1 MAKVY
6 HRCRKG
12 RVDNESDLEGF
23 DAAPMPFA
31 AVFLA
36 FSSSHDSAL
45 SHVLL

>member
-12 RVDNESDLEGF
+12 HVDNESDLEGF

-36 FSSSHDSAL
+36 HSSSHDTAF
-45 SHVLL
+45 SHVWL